1 MNLLRLT
8 PRPSRR
14 RTRFDVAHVSSAHP
28 WTDNRVHLREAATT
42 ARHHRT
48 LLIAVDSPTTA
59 SETGVHVVLLPR
71 RRRLARVVLNTS
83 RAALI
88 ALRSGARIVH
98 LHDPELLFVV
108 PLLKVAGRRV
118 VFDAHEIISEAT
130 ADKDY
135 VPRPL
140 RRPFVLLARALV
152 WFAGRACDHVVVA
165 TSLTARDY
173 PAEKTTVVH
182 NFPRL
187 RDEELTLT
195 PLDRRSPTVGFVG
208 VVSEARGSRAMAAAA
223 LSPHFPA
230 GWHLHVA
237 GNAHPDGEL
246 SVFDD
251 AVAAGTAT
259 IHGLLSPETA
269 RDLLLDARVGLVV
282 LQPDTAYEKVFSTK
296 LFEYMAA
303 GVPIVCSDFP
313 VWREVVERY
322 DCALFVDP
330 RDADAIARALAR
342 YADDPELLARHG
354 ANARRA
360 AVEVFNW
367 AAEEPALLGVYAKL
381 GLPAS

>member
-1 MNLLRLT
+1 MNLHRLT
-8 PRPSRR
+8 PRPTRR

-28 WTDNRVHLREAATT
+28 WTDNRVHLREAAST

-48 LLIAVDSPTTA
+48 LLVAVDSPTTA
-59 SETGVHVVLLPR
+59 PETGVHVVLLPR
-71 RRRLARVVLNTS
+71 RRRLARVLLNTP
-83 RAALI
+83 RAALL
-88 ALRSGARIVH
+88 ALRSGARVVH

-118 VFDAHEIISEAT
+118 VFDAHENISETT

-140 RRPFVLLARALV
+140 RRPCVLLARALV
-152 WFAGRACDHVVVA
+152 WFAGRACDHVVAA
-165 TSLTARDY
+165 TRLVARDY
-173 PAEKTTVVH
+173 PVEKTTVVH

-187 RDEELTLT
+187 RDDELSLT
-195 PLDRRSPTVGFVG
+195 PLDRRSPTVGYVG
-208 VVSEARGSRAMAAAA
+208 VVGESRGSRAMAGAA
-223 LSPHFPA
+223 LSPEFPP

-237 GNAHPDGEL
+237 GNPYPADEL
-246 SVFDD
+246 SVFDG
-251 AVAAGTAT
+251 AVTAGTAT
-259 IHGLLSPETA
+259 VHGLLSPETA

-282 LQPDTAYEKVFSTK
+282 LQPTNAYTKALATK

-303 GVPIVCSDFP
+303 GVPVVCSDFP
-313 VWREVVERY
+313 VYRELVGPY
-322 DCALFVDP
+322 DCTLFVDP
-330 RDADAIARALAR
+330 RDPDAIARALAR

-367 AAEEPALLGVYAKL
+367 AAEEPALLAVYAKL
-381 GLPAS
+381 GLPTS